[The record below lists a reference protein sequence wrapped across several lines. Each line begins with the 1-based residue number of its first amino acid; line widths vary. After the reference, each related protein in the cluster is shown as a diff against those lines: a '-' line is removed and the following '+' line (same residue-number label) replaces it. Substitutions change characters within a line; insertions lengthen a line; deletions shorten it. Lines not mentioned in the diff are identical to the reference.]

1 MKHCTAEKTFVWKEM
16 RRDRRSGCALL
27 EWPALLNEYSSIKI
41 LTYKVPQWVQ
51 PKKKNQ
57 KRKIIPAPGLQAQRH
72 MVRHAAFLIRDL
84 FSPFTVNRSAPWHP
98 GFLGHCSRS
107 SVSVPKHGAQEDG
120 GQGAGLYFFFPG
132 ANNSCYTQ
140 GVGSEH
146 GKSMKQAPEGERSR
160 IDDQEVLLMLLT
172 SMR

>member
-1 MKHCTAEKTFVWKEM
+1 MNIPPLK
-16 RRDRRSGCALL
+16 
-27 EWPALLNEYSSIKI
+27 SSHTKCHSESS
-41 LTYKVPQWVQ
+41 Q
-51 PKKKNQ
+51 KKKNQ

-120 GQGAGLYFFFPG
+120 GQGAVLYFFFFQVQTI
-132 ANNSCYTQ
+132 AATHR
-140 GVGSEH
+140 V
-146 GKSMKQAPEGERSR
+146 
-160 IDDQEVLLMLLT
+160 
-172 SMR
+172 